1 MAPAAWHQ
9 QHGTSSMAAAAWH
22 QLHQHASR
30 HRISSHPARPS
41 PRCRQ
46 ARLESGAYTGP
57 RFALAVAND
66 VDQVW
71 RNAFAYN
78 ASDNWVH
85 QAALVMKA
93 TADKKFEPLVA
104 AAQARCDDA
113 PPAATP

>member
-1 MAPAAWHQ
+1 
-9 QHGTSSMAAAAWH
+9 
-22 QLHQHASR
+22 
-30 HRISSHPARPS
+30 
-41 PRCRQ
+41 
-46 ARLESGAYTGP
+46 
-57 RFALAVAND
+57 VAND